1 MKTVGRFLIGIVYFI
16 TIVLVAIGICIYTIV
31 MVSADYLKKGMS
43 LSDTISMFIALPIV
57 TIKIVICDIVWFCM
71 KRMWSWVLTGT
82 VRKVEV

>member
-16 TIVLVAIGICIYTIV
+16 TIVLVVIGICIYTIV

-57 TIKIVICDIVWFCM
+57 TIKIVICDILWFCM

-82 VRKVEV
+82 VRKVEA

>member
-16 TIVLVAIGICIYTIV
+16 TIVLVVIGIGIYTIV

-57 TIKIVICDIVWFCM
+57 TIKIVICDILWFCM

-82 VRKVEV
+82 VRKVEA

>member
-16 TIVLVAIGICIYTIV
+16 MIVLVAIGICIYTIV
-31 MVSADYLKKGMS
+31 MVSANYLKKGMS

-57 TIKIVICDIVWFCM
+57 TIKIVICDILWFCM

-82 VRKVEV
+82 VRKVEA

>member
-16 TIVLVAIGICIYTIV
+16 VIILVAIGICIYTIV
-31 MVSADYLKKGMS
+31 MVSANYLKKGMS

-57 TIKIVICDIVWFCM
+57 TIRIVICDIIWFCM

-82 VRKVEV
+82 VRKVEA

>member
-16 TIVLVAIGICIYTIV
+16 TIVLVAIGICIYTRV
-31 MVSADYLKKGMS
+31 MVSANYLKKVIS

-57 TIKIVICDIVWFCM
+57 AIRIVICDIVWFCM

-82 VRKVEV
+82 VRKVEA

>member
-1 MKTVGRFLIGIVYFI
+1 MKTIGRFLIGIVYFI
-16 TIVLVAIGICIYTIV
+16 TIVLVVIGISIYTMV

-43 LSDTISMFIALPIV
+43 LSDTISMFIALPII

-82 VRKVEV
+82 VRKVEA

>member
-16 TIVLVAIGICIYTIV
+16 TIVLVAIGICIYTVV

-43 LSDTISMFIALPIV
+43 LSDTISMFIALPLV
-57 TIKIVICDIVWFCM
+57 TIRIVIYDIVWFCM

-82 VRKVEV
+82 VRKVEA

>member
-31 MVSADYLKKGMS
+31 MVSANYLKKGMS

-57 TIKIVICDIVWFCM
+57 TIRIVICDIVWFCM
-71 KRMWSWVLTGT
+71 KRMWSWILTGT
-82 VRKVEV
+82 VRKVEA

>member
-16 TIVLVAIGICIYTIV
+16 TIVLVVIGIGIYTIV

-57 TIKIVICDIVWFCM
+57 AIRIVICDIVWFCM

-82 VRKVEV
+82 VRKVEA

>member
-16 TIVLVAIGICIYTIV
+16 TIVLVVIGIGIYTIV
-31 MVSADYLKKGMS
+31 MVSANYLKKGMS

-57 TIKIVICDIVWFCM
+57 TIKIVICDILWFCM

-82 VRKVEV
+82 VRKVEA

>member
-16 TIVLVAIGICIYTIV
+16 MIVLVAIGICIYTIV
-31 MVSADYLKKGMS
+31 MVSANYLKKGMS

-57 TIKIVICDIVWFCM
+57 TIRMVICDIVWFCM

-82 VRKVEV
+82 VRKVEA

>member
-16 TIVLVAIGICIYTIV
+16 TIILVVIGIGIYTIV

-57 TIKIVICDIVWFCM
+57 TIKIVICDILWFCM

-82 VRKVEV
+82 VRKVEA

>member
-16 TIVLVAIGICIYTIV
+16 TIVLVAIGICIYTVV

-57 TIKIVICDIVWFCM
+57 PIRIVIYDIVWFCM

-82 VRKVEV
+82 VRKVEA

>member
-16 TIVLVAIGICIYTIV
+16 TIVLVVIGIGIYTIV

-43 LSDTISMFIALPIV
+43 LSDTISMFITLPIV
-57 TIKIVICDIVWFCM
+57 TIKIVICDILWFCM

-82 VRKVEV
+82 VQKVEA

>member
-16 TIVLVAIGICIYTIV
+16 MIVLVAIGICIYTIV
-31 MVSADYLKKGMS
+31 MVSANYLKKGMS

-57 TIKIVICDIVWFCM
+57 TIRMVICDIVWFCM

-82 VRKVEV
+82 VRKDEA

>member
-1 MKTVGRFLIGIVYFI
+1 MKTVGRFL
-16 TIVLVAIGICIYTIV
+16 IGICIYTIV

-57 TIKIVICDIVWFCM
+57 TIRIVICDIVWFCM

-82 VRKVEV
+82 VRKVEA

>member
-16 TIVLVAIGICIYTIV
+16 TIVLVVIGIGIYTII
-31 MVSADYLKKGMS
+31 MVSANYLKKGMS

-57 TIKIVICDIVWFCM
+57 TIKIVICDILWFCM

-82 VRKVEV
+82 VRKVEA

>member
-1 MKTVGRFLIGIVYFI
+1 MKTIGRFLIGIVYVI

-31 MVSADYLKKGMS
+31 MVSANYLKKGMS

-57 TIKIVICDIVWFCM
+57 TIRIVIYDIVWFCM

-82 VRKVEV
+82 VLKVEA

>member
-16 TIVLVAIGICIYTIV
+16 TIVLVAIGICVYTIV
-31 MVSADYLKKGMS
+31 MVSANYPKKDMS
-43 LSDTISMFIALPIV
+43 LSDTISMFIALPII

-82 VRKVEV
+82 VRKVEA

>member
-1 MKTVGRFLIGIVYFI
+1 MKTVGRFL
-16 TIVLVAIGICIYTIV
+16 IGICIYTIV
-31 MVSADYLKKGMS
+31 MVSANYLKKGMS

-82 VRKVEV
+82 VRKVEA

>member
-16 TIVLVAIGICIYTIV
+16 TIVLVVIGIGIYTIV

-57 TIKIVICDIVWFCM
+57 AIRIVICDIGWFRM

-82 VRKVEV
+82 VRKVEA

>member
-1 MKTVGRFLIGIVYFI
+1 MKTIGRFLIGIAYFI

-31 MVSADYLKKGMS
+31 TVSANYLKKGMS

-57 TIKIVICDIVWFCM
+57 TIRIVICDIVWFCM

-82 VRKVEV
+82 VRKVEA

>member
-1 MKTVGRFLIGIVYFI
+1 MKTVGRFLIGIVQFI

-31 MVSADYLKKGMS
+31 MVSANYLKKGMS

-57 TIKIVICDIVWFCM
+57 TIRIVICDIVWFCM

-82 VRKVEV
+82 VRKVEA